1 MRSSLFAGILCI
13 ILGILIYINPSVYG
27 NPVPPATGIVIIVCG
42 IGWIF
47 YSIFFKSKFR
57 ANKEKTDDS

>member
-27 NPVPPATGIVIIVCG
+27 NPVPPATGIVILVIGIV
-42 IGWIF
+42 WIF
-47 YSIFFKSKFR
+47 YSFFLKSKLR
-57 ANKEKTDDS
+57 ANKERTDDS

>member
-1 MRSSLFAGILCI
+1 MKPSLFAGILCI

-42 IGWIF
+42 IVWIF
-47 YSIFFKSKFR
+47 YLIFFKSRFITKR
-57 ANKEKTDDS
+57 DRNDDS